1 MENYEEI
8 RLPWTEWKIVKSLGS
23 GTYGKVYEIER
34 NISGMQEKAALK
46 IISRP
51 KDAGEVETYY
61 DEGYDKAVI
70 IASYENEIRNYLQEY
85 KVMKEL
91 QGQSNIVSCEDFKVV
106 PHKDGIGGDIFLRME
121 LLTPLRQILREKTLS
136 EEEIIKLGKDISRA
150 LILCER
156 ENIIHRDIK
165 PANIMVSRFGDYK
178 LGDFGVSKV
187 MDHATYA
194 TAMGTPE
201 YQAPEVVHMEKYDH
215 RADIYSLGITL
226 YWLLNNRKMP
236 FVRADEKL
244 TPMIKEQ
251 AINQRYQ
258 GEKLPA
264 PKNGSEELK
273 KIVLKA
279 CAYSPKD
286 RYASAQEMYEVLESL
301 GKSPSVRNI
310 QDNGEKDPDT
320 GEEELVTEESP
331 TDREIAEYT
340 EYQEEE
346 TAGNS
351 WGGTDG
357 TIGKPEENIQQ
368 EQQKEEY
375 KEEEEKTVGL
385 ETADERQQKKDTE
398 KKEEETV
405 IAPVP
410 VKKKK
415 MPLLIVIIIVSV
427 GVYFLSVEL
436 GIVNYNPYFS
446 DRISFFLG
454 FTNHKSEYD
463 EDGNEVQRTYYDLDG
478 DIYYESEYDEAGNEV
493 KRTYYDENGNID
505 SYYESEYGE
514 AGNKVKRTWYDENR
528 NIESCYE
535 YDEAGNGVKST
546 WYDENGNINHYSE
559 SEYNEAGNKVKSTSY
574 AYDENGNIES
584 CYECDEAG
592 NIVKRT
598 LYDSDGVCTGY
609 IVYEHD
615 SEGNEIGGTCYN
627 ADGSINNNYKWDNSD
642 GPIVE
647 IVPEELTE

>member
-1 MENYEEI
+1 MMRDMI
-8 RLPWTEWKIVKSLGS
+8 KPSLS
-23 GTYGKVYEIER
+23 LL
-34 NISGMQEKAALK
+34 NEK
-46 IISRP
+46 
-51 KDAGEVETYY
+51 
-61 DEGYDKAVI
+61 
-70 IASYENEIRNYLQEY
+70 EIRNYLQEY

-156 ENIIHRDIK
+156 ENITHRDIK

-320 GEEELVTEESP
+320 AAEELVTEESP

-351 WGGTDG
+351 WRGTDG

-398 KKEEETV
+398 T
-405 IAPVP
+405 ASVP
-410 VKKKK
+410 VKKNKIFR
-415 MPLLIVIIIVSV
+415 LILIIIVSV
-427 GVYFLSVEL
+427 GVCVCVIAPRMEL
-436 GIVNYNPYFS
+436 ADEF
-446 DRISFFLG
+446 
-454 FTNHKSEYD
+454 KSEYD
-463 EDGNEVQRTYYDLDG
+463 KSG
-478 DIYYESEYDEAGNEV
+478 DEV
-493 KRTYYDENGNID
+493 KSTYYDENGVMN
-505 SYYESEYGE
+505 G
-514 AGNKVKRTWYDENR
+514 YDE
-528 NIESCYE
+528 
-535 YDEAGNGVKST
+535 T
-546 WYDENGNINHYSE
+546 
-559 SEYNEAGNKVKSTSY
+559 EYNA
-574 AYDENGNIES
+574 DERR
-584 CYECDEAG
+584 
-592 NIVKRT
+592 VKRT
-598 LYDSDGVCTGY
+598 LYDSDGVCTDY

-627 ADGSINNNYKWDNSD
+627 ADGSINNSYKWDNSD

-647 IVPEELTE
+647 TVPEELTE